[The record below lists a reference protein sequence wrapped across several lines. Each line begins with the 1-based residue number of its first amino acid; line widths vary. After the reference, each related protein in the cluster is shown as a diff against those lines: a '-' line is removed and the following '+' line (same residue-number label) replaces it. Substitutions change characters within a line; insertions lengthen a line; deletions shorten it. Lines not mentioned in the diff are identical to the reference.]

1 MRAIIAG
8 LPELARRLSKNGCL
22 LFACEFIHWFLHSV
36 RPGRK
41 IVADA
46 KRACLMQTILLKKG
60 TECLRRLKV
69 VNKADVIEMLEQQL
83 RTVKAEREA
92 AQCDPTLLAA
102 RAALKQYQ
110 SKRLAQTHADLLA
123 APNTRDAALFFLD
136 ELYGAENASARDV
149 DLERIIPTL
158 KRVLPLHPLQTITQA
173 VMLDALSERLDTA
186 MASALGTGF
195 NAQQYAA
202 AYRSVT
208 ARSERERQLAL
219 VQSLGESLAELVHIP
234 LLSATLTIM
243 RTPARA
249 AGLGQLQQFLEHG
262 FRTFKRLKN
271 PREFVATIVLRERAM
286 LEKIDAGGH

>member
-1 MRAIIAG
+1 MIICYLHVSLFVGFYIVYAQA
-8 LPELARRLSKNGCL
+8 ENRRGCKKSVL
-22 LFACEFIHWFLHSV
+22 DADHSV
-36 RPGRK
+36 
-41 IVADA
+41 
-46 KRACLMQTILLKKG
+46 KKE
-60 TECLRRLKV
+60 TESLRRLKM

-92 AQCDPTLLAA
+92 AQCDPARLAA

-110 SKRLAQTHADLLA
+110 AARLAQTHADLLA
-123 APNTRDAALFFLD
+123 APDTRDAALFFLD

-158 KRVLPLHPLQTITQA
+158 KRVLSLHPLQTITQA

-186 MASALGTGF
+186 MASALGPGF
-195 NAQQYAA
+195 DARQYAA
-202 AYRSVT
+202 AYRTVT